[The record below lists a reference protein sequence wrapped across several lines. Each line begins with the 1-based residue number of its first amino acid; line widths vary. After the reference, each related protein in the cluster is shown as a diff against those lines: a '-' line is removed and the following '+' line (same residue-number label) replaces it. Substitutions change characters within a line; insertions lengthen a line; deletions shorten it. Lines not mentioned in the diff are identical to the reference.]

1 MQDKEKR
8 FKTIII
14 DGTNF
19 FIRYFSADT
28 QTIDEFGMPCG
39 GLAGTLKGLR
49 NIIQELTPNEIIMVF
64 DGKDNSQRKQ
74 KIDEQYKQGKK
85 YSFIEL
91 LPQENRTL
99 FNKQMA
105 KLLLILKYI
114 PIKIFA
120 VDNVEADDVI
130 GYITYI
136 LNKRDEPLD
145 KYIISV
151 DADFQQL
158 LSDDTFIYDPKKK
171 FIVTPQEFINTNN
184 FNPQNFHIFKT
195 FAGEGKSR
203 DNVPRIFTKR
213 KIIEYF
219 EELLN
224 RKEYVSL
231 IELEDFIKEQNIP
244 VDIDRVRKNFN
255 LVNLH
260 TPNISNDAKMQI
272 AEVINNYNTKI
283 YNILSF
289 QVQLKTFGI
298 QSKVYGDIV
307 DYFNLYKLKNNVYTK
322 YFLEKLSE

>member
-8 FKTIII
+8 FRTVII

-19 FIRYFSADT
+19 FIRYFSADS

-39 GLAGTLKGLR
+39 GLTGTLKGLR
-49 NIIQELTPNEIIMVF
+49 NIIQELKPNEIIMVF

-74 KIDEQYKQGKK
+74 KIDEQYKQGKR

-91 LPQENRTL
+91 LPQENRNL

-105 KLLLILKYI
+105 KLLLMLKYL
-114 PIKIFA
+114 PIKVFA
-120 VDNVEADDVI
+120 VSNVEADDVI

-145 KYIISV
+145 KFIVSV

-158 LSDDTFIYDPKKK
+158 LSNDTFIYNPQKKSVITSEGFAELNK
-171 FIVTPQEFINTNN
+171 FNA
-184 FNPQNFHIFKT
+184 QNFHIFKT
-195 FAGEGKSR
+195 FAGEGKNR

-213 KIIEYF
+213 KIMGYF
-219 EELLN
+219 EDLLN
-224 RKEYVSL
+224 SKESVSL
-231 IELEDFIKEQNIP
+231 TELEDYIKQQNIP

-260 TPNISNDAKMQI
+260 TPNISNDAKIQI
-272 AEVINNYNTKI
+272 AETVNNYETKV

-298 QSKVYGDIV
+298 QSKVYGDIA
-307 DYFNLYKLKNNVYTK
+307 DYFNLYKLKNNAYTK
-322 YFLEKLSE
+322 YFLEKK